1 MKLGKTAVTYN
12 LGDTSFRR
20 KSLIDDYR
28 ILLACLKST
37 NMEYDNWNEVSQKEF
52 YKQLLKHPDLFSRNT
67 EKEEDYAQRGRT
79 ATNALV
85 KLGLTDDNR
94 VLSQVAK
101 NWLLG
106 KTRQSDEIEKSLGID
121 INNLLFLRQLL
132 KLRVYSNDG
141 KNYFYPFRFALRL
154 TSLYSDIPQDDFL
167 TLVHL
172 IKPTFRKETI
182 EGILRDYGKVA
193 SNNMIFY
200 ELIEKYF
207 PEDNSNLNNVNLDA
221 FFESYPLKKEI
232 FNQLFVNRKS
242 SSIQDEYYQFIDSL
256 LVFKKEK
263 TSISL
268 DNLLTISKKGSIKKA
283 FGFGNKVFKDA
294 KSVDEFIEKNSDNLL
309 LSTDNKNIYSQF
321 ILSNGAGDFKNIAQA
336 WHNQFVASSL
346 AVKIGH
352 ELDPDLK
359 IGCMIIYATT
369 YSLDAN
375 PVNQAA
381 TMEQNQIFNYY
392 CADVQVRGEYPGY
405 TNRFLNSRGVKFE
418 DLDITKEDLDLLKAY
433 PVDYVGFSYYMSSAV
448 TVTGDESDTVAGNL
462 LGGVRNPFLKASEW
476 GWQIDPVG
484 LRIALNELY
493 NRYQKPVFVVENG
506 LGAVDEI
513 TAEGQIIDDYRI
525 DYLRAHIEQMAK
537 AIEDGVDLMGYTP
550 WGCIDLVSASTGE
563 MSKRYGFIYVDLD
576 DKIEGS
582 GKRMKKKSFDW
593 YKQVIATN
601 GADLA

>member
-1 MKLGKTAVTYN
+1 MSQTVFPENFLWGGATAANQLEGAYLADGKGLSVADAMPGGKIRFEVLGSPEFDWTIDEKKYVYPNHKGISYYEHFKEDIALFAEMGFKCYRFSIAWSRIFPQ
-12 LGDTSFRR
+12 GDELEPNEAGLKFYDQV
-20 KSLIDDYR
+20 IDE
-28 ILLACLKST
+28 CLKYGIEPVITISHYEMPLNLAKKYGGWKNRELIT
-37 NMEYDNWNEVSQKEF
+37 FYERYAKVVLTRFHRKVKYWMTFNEINS
-52 YKQLLKHPDLFSRNT
+52 
-67 EKEEDYAQRGRT
+67 
-79 ATNALV
+79 ALHFPA
-85 KLGLTDDNR
+85 
-94 VLSQVAK
+94 LSQGMV
-101 NWLLG
+101 
-106 KTRQSDEIEKSLGID
+106 
-121 INNLLFLRQLL
+121 
-132 KLRVYSNDG
+132 
-141 KNYFYPFRFALRL
+141 
-154 TSLYSDIPQDDFL
+154 
-167 TLVHL
+167 
-172 IKPTFRKETI
+172 
-182 EGILRDYGKVA
+182 
-193 SNNMIFY
+193 
-200 ELIEKYF
+200 
-207 PEDNSNLNNVNLDA
+207 
-221 FFESYPLKKEI
+221 
-232 FNQLFVNRKS
+232 
-242 SSIQDEYYQFIDSL
+242 
-256 LVFKKEK
+256 
-263 TSISL
+263 
-268 DNLLTISKKGSIKKA
+268 
-283 FGFGNKVFKDA
+283 
-294 KSVDEFIEKNSDNLL
+294 
-309 LSTDNKNIYSQF
+309 
-321 ILSNGAGDFKNIAQA
+321 LSNGAGDFKNIAQA

-352 ELDPDLK
+352 ELDPALK

-448 TVTGDESDTVAGNL
+448 TVTGDESDTVDGNL

-513 TAEGQIIDDYRI
+513 NADGQIIDDYRI